1 MFGRPAENTSIC
13 KLMPESSE
21 NNVIFGFSGFFLA
34 GGIKELNVIR
44 GVALQTKRRNKKY
57 IKAK

>member
-21 NNVIFGFSGFFLA
+21 NNIIFGFSGFFLG

-44 GVALQTKRRNKKY
+44 GVALYT
-57 IKAK
+57 